1 MVITIPYSFQVSL
14 ASVNRGDGYELIFLY
29 DFVDLADQ

>member
-14 ASVNRGDGYELIFLY
+14 GNVDRGDGYELILY
-29 DFVDLADQ
+29 LILWT

>member
-14 ASVNRGDGYELIFLY
+14 GNVNRGDGYELIFYLI
-29 DFVDLADQ
+29 LWI